1 MTMLAQLDRALGC
14 LLGGALGDAMG
25 MPTQSLSPD
34 AIAHRYG
41 MVDDIHRLPF
51 DGHPVS
57 HGLPA
62 GSITDD
68 TEQTLLLA
76 ETILASPDTFDGHA
90 WARKLM
96 DWENDMRRRGRHDLL
111 GPSTKRAL
119 AAIARGEPPE
129 QAGRFGD
136 TNGAAMRVAPVGIAY
151 SFIRVDAFVAKVHD
165 TCRTTHNT
173 SVAVGGAA
181 AVAAAVSTAID
192 GANWEGGKAAALQ
205 AARAGSARGHP
216 VPGVD
221 IAARIGWAV
230 ELVRGRD
237 RAGAIRAVTELIGT
251 SVAARESVPAAFA
264 VVEIAGANAW
274 EAAVISA
281 NLGGDTDTIGAI
293 AAAMA
298 GALSGAS
305 ALPASRLEGLNGL
318 DRAHVERLAQ
328 GLLAVRNSAERA
340 VA

>member
-1 MTMLAQLDRALGC
+1 MPSQLDRALGC

-25 MPTQSLSPD
+25 MPTQGLSAD
-34 AIAHRYG
+34 AIASRYG
-41 MVDDIHRLPF
+41 KVETFTAPF

-90 WARKLM
+90 WARKLSE
-96 DWENDMRRRGRHDLL
+96 WENDMRRRGRHDLL

-119 AAIARGEPPE
+119 IAIAKGEPPE

-136 TNGAAMRVAPVGIAY
+136 TNGAAMRIAPVGIAH
-151 SFIRVDAFVAKVHD
+151 SFLQVDAFVAKVHD
-165 TCRTTHNT
+165 DLQGDPQYLGRRGRRSRRRRGCERGDRWSELGWRQGGCIASGARRKRKGPSDRRGGYCR
-173 SVAVGGAA
+173 ADRLGGGAG
-181 AVAAAVSTAID
+181 SRPRQD
-192 GANWEGGKAAALQ
+192 G
-205 AARAGSARGHP
+205 GHQRP
-216 VPGVD
+216 SPNV
-221 IAARIGWAV
+221 
-230 ELVRGRD
+230 
-237 RAGAIRAVTELIGT
+237 IGT
-251 SVAARESVPAAFA
+251 SVATRESVPAAFA
-264 VVEIAGANAW
+264 VVEIAGGNAW

-293 AAAMA
+293 AAGMA
-298 GALSGAS
+298 GALCGVS
-305 ALPASRLEGLNGL
+305 ALPANRLEGLNGL